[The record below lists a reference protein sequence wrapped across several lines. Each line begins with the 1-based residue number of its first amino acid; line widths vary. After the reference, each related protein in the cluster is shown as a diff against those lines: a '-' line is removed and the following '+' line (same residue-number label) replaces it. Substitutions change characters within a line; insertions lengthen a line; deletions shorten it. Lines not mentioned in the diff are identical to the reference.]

1 MALQAHATLVPMA
14 SRKVLVAFA
23 HPDDADIGIGG
34 SIALW
39 ARQGDD
45 VTYVVASDGSAGSN
59 EPGATREE
67 ISRIRMEEQRA
78 AARVLGVQDVRFLGY
93 RDGYLVPNHELR
105 RDLTREVRRVR
116 PDLVVAPDPTLLWI
130 RRGEEGDTDYV
141 NHPDHLAVGQAML
154 AVMMDAPTRP
164 QFEELLE
171 EGLEPYDVPE
181 LWLTAW
187 GGDDADTA
195 VDISAVMN
203 TKIEAVAAH
212 ASQMRNMGKDDPGEW
227 IRAFGKAVGELHGL
241 EYAEAFRTF
250 RLKGNEDAKE
260 DAREGDAQASGVAAA
275 GG

>member
-1 MALQAHATLVPMA
+1 MA
-14 SRKVLVAFA
+14 SRKVLVTFA

-45 VTYVVASDGSAGSN
+45 VTYVVVSDGSAGSN

-67 ISRIRMEEQRA
+67 ISKIRMEEQRA
-78 AARVLGVQDVRFLGY
+78 AARALGVQDVRFLGY

-105 RDLTREVRRVR
+105 RDLTREVRRAR

-130 RRGEEGDTDYV
+130 RREEGDTDYV

-154 AVMMDAPTRP
+154 AVMMDAATRP
-164 QFEELLE
+164 QYEELLE
-171 EGLEPYDVPE
+171 EGLEPYEVPE

-187 GGDDADTA
+187 GGDDADRA
-195 VDISAVMN
+195 VDISSVIDAKV
-203 TKIEAVAAH
+203 EAVVAH
-212 ASQMRNMGKDDPGEW
+212 ASQMQNMGKDDPGEW

-250 RLKGNEDAKE
+250 RLKGNGDAKE
-260 DAREGDAQASGVAAA
+260 GHAEAASGVAAA